1 MTFLKTLKATLLL
14 GILGVVIVA
23 VTTFTGMATLE
34 VNNTVIEMPFSYLI
48 VGLIGCF
55 LVLLISTSVWK
66 FLWAI
71 PEKYQQFLSKKRSQ
85 KALNLIIEGLT
96 ALSAR
101 QPAEALELAEQALA
115 LDPKNP
121 IMLVVNAFA
130 AQQANQH
137 DKALTSF
144 NQMMKETRLKFLA
157 TLGLIDIEKQNNKIL
172 KVQSLLKKALQLR
185 HDSSWVINEILDNN
199 IKCMLA
205 GHVINIK
212 DQKYSKL
219 IDKKQWAHHVALYHA
234 FAAQKAMELN
244 NIVDTKT
251 NLKKAIAEQEDFTW
265 VTINL
270 AKIYRDEKS
279 NNKAYKLIN
288 KSLSKTPHPDI
299 LSLLAE
305 TTPCKTP
312 TETYH
317 HFCGDVLTKDNH
329 DSCLFLSKLA
339 ANAQLWGES
348 KKWAERALEKRPTPR
363 GVQLLK
369 TACTALHIA
378 IDANIL
384 YPALKQD
391 TAWHC
396 IKCKT
401 PHKDWQIQCRNC
413 EGIDSIQY

>member
-85 KALNLIIEGLT
+85 KALNLI
-96 ALSAR
+96 
-101 QPAEALELAEQALA
+101 
-115 LDPKNP
+115 
-121 IMLVVNAFA
+121 
-130 AQQANQH
+130 
-137 DKALTSF
+137 

-251 NLKKAIAEQEDFTW
+251 NLKKAIAEQENFTW

-288 KSLSKTPHPDI
+288 KSLSKIPHPDL

-305 TTPCKTP
+305 TAPCKTP